1 MNMDVSLQTRTEI
14 NLQYKI
20 KNTKGYYEYLKD
32 NSWWIKNL
40 SRNPNSFNDYQNYL
54 KDKYELRTSDK
65 ISKAIDNI
73 DLISSLLSAI
83 K

>member
-1 MNMDVSLQTRTEI
+1 MEI

-40 SRNPNSFNDYQNYL
+40 SRNPDSFNDYQNYL

>member
-1 MNMDVSLQTRTEI
+1 MEI

-54 KDKYELRTSDK
+54 KDNYELRTSDK

-73 DLISSLLSAI
+73 YLISSLLSAI

>member
-1 MNMDVSLQTRTEI
+1 MEI

-73 DLISSLLSAI
+73 DLISSLISAI

>member
-1 MNMDVSLQTRTEI
+1 MEI

-40 SRNPNSFNDYQNYL
+40 TRNPNSFNDYQNYL
-54 KDKYELRTSDK
+54 KDKNELRTSDK

>member
-1 MNMDVSLQTRTEI
+1 MEI

-20 KNTKGYYEYLKD
+20 KNTNGYYEYLKD

-40 SRNPNSFNDYQNYL
+40 SRNPDSFNDYQNYL

>member
-1 MNMDVSLQTRTEI
+1 MEI

-54 KDKYELRTSDK
+54 KEKKY
-65 ISKAIDNI
+65 
-73 DLISSLLSAI
+73 
-83 K
+83 

>member
-1 MNMDVSLQTRTEI
+1 MEI

-54 KDKYELRTSDK
+54 KDKYELRTSDR

>member
-1 MNMDVSLQTRTEI
+1 MEI

-40 SRNPNSFNDYQNYL
+40 SRNPDGFNDYQNYL

-73 DLISSLLSAI
+73 DLLSSLLSAI

>member
-1 MNMDVSLQTRTEI
+1 MEI

-40 SRNPNSFNDYQNYL
+40 SRNPDSFNDYQNYL

-73 DLISSLLSAI
+73 DLISSLLSAT